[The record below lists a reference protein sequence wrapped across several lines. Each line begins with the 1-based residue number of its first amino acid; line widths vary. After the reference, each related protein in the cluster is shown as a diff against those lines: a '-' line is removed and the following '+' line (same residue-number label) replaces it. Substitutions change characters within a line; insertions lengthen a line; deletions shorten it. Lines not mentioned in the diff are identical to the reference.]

1 MLKIVEQQ
9 GKNQNIPTPIIL
21 DFLNKSHQ
29 VGHMLAAQCMHFS
42 GFYHY
47 FRNGGFSRVSVSPSL
62 LSYIAGLREPPLKTK
77 VDHLG
82 SFTGIPTNNMFNI
95 RPPM

>member
-21 DFLNKSHQ
+21 VFLNKSHQ
-29 VGHMLAAQCMHFS
+29 LGHMLAAQCMHFS

-47 FRNGGFSRVSVSPSL
+47 FRNGGFSRVSVSPF
-62 LSYIAGLREPPLKTK
+62 LSYIVGLREPPLQTK
-77 VDHLG
+77 VNSLREFYRH
-82 SFTGIPTNNMFNI
+82 S
-95 RPPM
+95 R